1 MQSTTK
7 TIPLFLF
14 GLAAVPSLLGAANPN
29 DSEPPIV
36 TPGGRSGQAPSD
48 AIVLFDGKDLSRWES
63 VKGGPAKWTVQDGAM
78 IVNRTGNIRTKQ
90 SFGNVQ
96 LHVEW
101 ATPREV
107 KGKGQ
112 GRGNSGVYLQ
122 GRYEI
127 QILDSYEN
135 KTYFNGQAG
144 AFYGNKPPL
153 VNASRKPGE
162 WQSYDIIFI
171 APQPSKDGTGVI
183 PGSFTVFHNGVL
195 IQNHV
200 PIAGKKTTA
209 ANFSGAAVKGPLI
222 LQDHG
227 NPVRF
232 RNIWIRPLPSA
243 SPKIQKQSSI
253 RIEITTDGKVAY
265 NGNEIGVRGVRS
277 VVKRILKQKKNLPV
291 IIQVDEDSSLDI
303 VAKVHDQATLAGAE
317 NVHLSKRR

>member
-1 MQSTTK
+1 MQSIIK

-14 GLAAVPSLLGAANPN
+14 GLAFLPSLFGAANPN
-29 DSEPPIV
+29 DLEPPII
-36 TPGGRSGQAPSD
+36 TPGDRPGQAPSD
-48 AIVLFDGKDLSRWES
+48 AIVLFDGKDLSQWES
-63 VKGGPAKWTVQDGAM
+63 VKGGPAKWTVRDGAM

-90 SFGNVQ
+90 SFGDVQ

-171 APQPSKDGTGVI
+171 APQPSKDGSSVI

-195 IQNHV
+195 IQNHI

-209 ANFSGAAVKGPLI
+209 ANFSGAAAKGPI
-222 LQDHG
+222 VLQDHG
-227 NPVRF
+227 NPIRF

-243 SPKIQKQSSI
+243 SPKIQK
-253 RIEITTDGKVAY
+253 
-265 NGNEIGVRGVRS
+265 
-277 VVKRILKQKKNLPV
+277 
-291 IIQVDEDSSLDI
+291 
-303 VAKVHDQATLAGAE
+303 
-317 NVHLSKRR
+317 